1 MDGLKLALVLL
12 VIYFGVLTAIGLASA
27 RVPRVRTWYLPHVR
41 AFAVL
46 GLLGGLAL
54 FVLIGVTITR

>member
-1 MDGLKLALVLL
+1 MDGLKLAWVLL
-12 VIYFGVLTAIGLASA
+12 VLYEVTLAAIGLASA